1 MNKQVTMDSV
11 SRQLAADFKAV
22 VADAEA
28 LIAATANQGDEK
40 LAEVRVR
47 AEESVKVAKA
57 AIAELQTTVAVN
69 AKQAADAVDVYVH
82 DSPWQSIG
90 IAAGVGLVVGL
101 VLGHR

>member
-1 MNKQVTMDSV
+1 MNKDV
-11 SRQLAADFKAV
+11 SMESASKQLTADFKAV

-40 LAEVRVR
+40 LAEVRAR

-57 AIAELQTTVAVN
+57 TIAEMQTTMLVN

-82 DSPWQSIG
+82 DSPWQSMG
-90 IAAGVGLVVGL
+90 IAAGCGLVVGL
-101 VLGHR
+101 MLGHR